1 MRALA
6 LALLLLAPACRAA
19 PERLSISKAV
29 PPGTEHFALEVI
41 PTPKEADLEDYL
53 IPADP
58 TGAVGIVGLDQAE
71 SFLLEV
77 GYEAGRPAIF
87 IVAADEAGRRWA
99 ISALRQLTVVRDG
112 RTWVRAGSIRDRP
125 GLPYRGSKRPLPWE
139 RAYRANFS
147 HQNRTDD
154 RPHFVAVLS
163 PGGVLDA
170 TEEGVARA
178 TRFFA
183 EGRATGTRLFA
194 IEFDDVGF
202 GLTDETRE
210 RFGSYPAAIVHYLRE
225 CREALRE
232 IHPDAVLY
240 WLPQTYWTRDPRLTT
255 FARDIGIAGGLPE
268 DLGLV
273 LTGPEVISEEIPAE
287 EIARARRAFGLTQ
300 RKALIYDN
308 KGREGDHG
316 PLRGRGPDL
325 LEEADA
331 VFGERGEVLNR
342 ITRLDYAWNPR
353 AYDPERSHLLACREV
368 VGAAAA
374 PYLHRLILEWPD
386 LSPLARFGLYL
397 EARRK
402 LAPPPHAPVDAG
414 AYLERVWRDLGKPA
428 NVDTRSQAH

>member
-1 MRALA
+1 MRAFA

-19 PERLSISKAV
+19 PERLPISKAV

-41 PTPKEADLEDYL
+41 PTPAEAELEDYL
-53 IPADP
+53 IPADHEMAIP
-58 TGAVGIVGLDQAE
+58 MLGLGPDE

-77 GYEAGRPAIF
+77 GYKSGRPVIMM
-87 IVAADEAGRRWA
+87 ADAEEAGRRFA

-125 GLPYRGSKRPLPWE
+125 GFPYRGSKRPLTWE
-139 RAYRANFS
+139 SAYRANFS
-147 HQNRTDD
+147 HQNRTDH
-154 RPHFVAVLS
+154 RPRFVAVLS

-170 TEEGVARA
+170 TETGVAKA
-178 TRFFA
+178 ARFFA
-183 EGRATGTRLFA
+183 EEHAKGTRLFA

-202 GLTDETRE
+202 GLTDETGE

-225 CREALRE
+225 CREALRR
-232 IHPDAVLY
+232 IDRGAVLY
-240 WLPQTYWTRDPRLTT
+240 WLPQTYWTRDPRLET
-255 FARDIGIAGGLPE
+255 FARDIGLAGGLPE

-287 EIARARRAFGLTQ
+287 EIARARRAFGLTR

-316 PLRGRGPDL
+316 PLRGRGADL
-325 LEEADA
+325 LAEADA

-368 VGAAAA
+368 VGIAAA
-374 PYLHRLILEWPD
+374 PYLHRLILEWPR
-386 LSPLARFGLYL
+386 LGPLARFGLYL
-397 EARRK
+397 EARRR
-402 LAPPPHAPVDAG
+402 LAPPPHAPVDAE

-428 NVDTRSQAH
+428 NVDTRSQ